1 MDLNVLNEQFGK
13 AGQFVFELGSAG
25 QPQVVVR
32 NDKAEAVIVL
42 QGAHMVHWQPAGEQ
56 PVIWLSKDA
65 TFKTGKSIRGGVPVC
80 WPWFGPHESDS
91 TFPAHGYARMQPWAV
106 SETSCAKDG
115 SSVISFRLTA
125 APACDIQW
133 PHATELEMRYSIGS
147 SLKIE
152 LITRN
157 TGDSGF
163 MIGEA
168 LHTYFNVADVSQ
180 IKLHGLDGCDYLDKV
195 DSFKRKQQQ
204 GAVTIDQEVDRVYL
218 NTTADCIIEDPLL
231 KRRIV
236 IKKSGSQS
244 TVVWNPWQATAE
256 KMGDLGEQGYLRM
269 LCVETANAVENLVTV
284 DAGQSHSLVA
294 EYSVEAIG

>member
-13 AGQFVFELGSAG
+13 AGQFVFELGAAG

-42 QGAHMVHWQPAGEQ
+42 QGAHLVHWQPKGEE

-65 TFKTGKSIRGGVPVC
+65 VFKTGKSIRGGVPVC
-80 WPWFGPHESDS
+80 WPWFGPHESNS
-91 TFPAHGYARMQPWAV
+91 SFPAHGYARMQPWAV
-106 SETSCAKDG
+106 SETAVAKDG
-115 SSVISFRLTA
+115 CSVISFRLTA
-125 APACDIQW
+125 DAACDLQW
-133 PHATELEMRYSIGS
+133 PHATLLEMRYTIGT

-152 LITRN
+152 LITQN
-157 TGDSGF
+157 TGAESF
-163 MIGEA
+163 VIGEA

-180 IKLHGLDGCDYLDKV
+180 VKLSGLDGCEYLDKV

-204 GAVTIDQEVDRVYL
+204 GAVSIEQEVDRVYL
-218 NTTADCIIEDPLL
+218 NTGADCIIEDPLL

-244 TVVWNPWQATAE
+244 TVVWNPWQATAA

-269 LCVETANAVENLVTV
+269 LCVETANAVENLVKV
-284 DAGQSHSLVA
+284 DAGQTHSLVA